1 MIYNQVEQAN
11 DVIMPF
17 LMGCT
22 RPDIIQ
28 TEPKN
33 EKFTYDP
40 CSQKGVY
47 GIDSALRRVG
57 TYSLKNNQTLLGGG
71 RAKLDKKNEID
82 DSKWVK

>member
-1 MIYNQVEQAN
+1 MIYNQKRQGN

-22 RPDIIQ
+22 KPDKIQ
-28 TEPKN
+28 IESRNDKY
-33 EKFTYDP
+33 TYDP
-40 CSQKGVY
+40 RSQKGVY
-47 GIDSALRRVG
+47 DIDSALRRVG

-71 RAKLDKKNEID
+71 KAKLDKKNEID